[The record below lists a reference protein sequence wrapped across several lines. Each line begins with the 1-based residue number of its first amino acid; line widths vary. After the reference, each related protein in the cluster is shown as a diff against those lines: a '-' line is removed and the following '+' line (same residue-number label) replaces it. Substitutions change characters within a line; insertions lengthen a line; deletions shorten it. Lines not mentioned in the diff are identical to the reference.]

1 MMREAGLDIVRIAE
15 FAWSKMEPENGRF
28 SWLWLDEAMEV
39 LAGAGLQ
46 IVLGTPTAT
55 PPIWLTQ
62 TYPEI
67 LRVDANGRSRNHGT
81 RRHYCPN
88 SPTYREFTIR
98 IVDEMV
104 KRYGNH
110 PALIG
115 WQIDNEFGGGKTG
128 RCYCKQCEIAF
139 QKWLQHKYGS
149 IDALNEAWGAIF
161 WSQTYSEWGQI
172 PLPDGRIDKASPS
185 HELDYFRFASDSIV
199 AYQQVQIE
207 RIKQYSV
214 LSTQYAVNSEQ
225 WAVNSH
231 NSEFTIH
238 HSQFSPP
245 FITHNFMGL
254 YRDLDQFEL
263 AKELDF
269 ITWDNYPTG
278 FTERWRGFL
287 QPVGGEKAVHAY
299 DVGDP
304 LMMGMAHALMYGLK
318 QAPFWIMEQQCG
330 HINWGETN
338 QGIRPGTT
346 RLWTWHALACGAD
359 VVVYFRW
366 RATQFAHEQYHSG
379 LLRHDGETAVGYHD
393 LLKMQ
398 EIRDWEILQS
408 PISNLQSP
416 ISERTLMA
424 HIAAQPLTAE
434 VAILCSYDDLWAI
447 QLQPHRRD
455 FDYWRLTFVYYQVL
469 QQLGIPVHMVPKTAD
484 FSPYKLLIAPTAH
497 LVDETLAQKLTEYAQ
512 NGGTLL
518 LGVRSGFKTPSNLVT
533 DQPLPGL
540 LRPLVGATV
549 ADWQSLPDGVS
560 WELETAVPG
569 LSGPV
574 GYWVEQL
581 RAETAVARGEYSVNS
596 TQYSVGSGASP
607 ISNLQSPSAAITEN
621 VVGNGR
627 VYYLGFYPTPA
638 QATAWLRYLAGQ
650 QMISRLAELPPGLVA
665 ARRGAFVMLLNFTDT
680 PLTAGLPQRS
690 IMVQP
695 RDVVVWVEGS

>member
-1 MMREAGLDIVRIAE
+1 MKLGVCYYPEHWPQERWAQDARMMREAGLEIVRIAE
-15 FAWSKMEPENGRF
+15 FAWSQMEPENGRF
-28 SWLWLDEAMEV
+28 SWHWLDEAIET

-55 PPIWLTQ
+55 PPAWLTQ

-104 KRYGNH
+104 KRYGSH

-115 WQIDNEFGGGKTG
+115 WQIDNEFGGGKTS
-128 RCYCKQCEIAF
+128 RCYCKQCETAF
-139 QKWLQHKYGS
+139 QKWLQRKYVT
-149 IDALNEAWGAIF
+149 IEALNEAWGAIF
-161 WSQTYSEWGQI
+161 WSQTYSEWRQI

-185 HELDYFRFASDSIV
+185 HELDYFRFSSDSIV

-207 RIKQYSV
+207 RIRQYAVPSGQYS
-214 LSTQYAVNSEQ
+214 VNSEQ
-225 WAVNSH
+225 WTVGSEHASH
-231 NSEFTIH
+231 S
-238 HSQFSPP
+238 SLLAPRP

-254 YRDLDQFEL
+254 YRDLDQFDL

-278 FTERWRGFL
+278 FSERWRGFL
-287 QPVGGEKAVHAY
+287 QPVGGEQIAYAY

-338 QGIRPGTT
+338 QGVRPGTI

-366 RATQFAHEQYHSG
+366 RATVYAHEQYHSG

-393 LLKMQ
+393 LIQMNGTRINTENTDQ
-398 EIRDWEILQS
+398 EKNPPS
-408 PISNLQSP
+408 SVPNL
-416 ISERTLMA
+416 SERELMA
-424 HIAAQPLTAE
+424 HIAAEPLTAE
-434 VAILCSYDDLWAI
+434 IAILCSYDDLWAI

-455 FDYWRLTFVYYQVL
+455 FDYWRLMFVYYQAL
-469 QQLGIPVHMVPKTAD
+469 QQLGIPVHLVPKTAD

-497 LVDETLAQKLTEYAQ
+497 LVDESLAQKLTEYAQ

-518 LGVRSGFKTPSNLVT
+518 FGVRSGFKTPSNLVT

-540 LRPLVGATV
+540 LRQLVGATV
-549 ADWQSLPDGVS
+549 VDWQSLPDGVS
-560 WELETAVPG
+560 WQLETAVPG
-569 LSGPV
+569 LAGS
-574 GYWVEQL
+574 VE
-581 RAETAVARGEYSVNS
+581 NCC
-596 TQYSVGSGASP
+596 
-607 ISNLQSPSAAITEN
+607 AAN
-621 VVGNGR
+621 
-627 VYYLGFYPTPA
+627 
-638 QATAWLRYLAGQ
+638 
-650 QMISRLAELPPGLVA
+650 
-665 ARRGAFVMLLNFTDT
+665 
-680 PLTAGLPQRS
+680 RS
-690 IMVQP
+690 
-695 RDVVVWVEGS
+695 